1 MPDLSP
7 YCKKCHKYAMWP
19 NNECTCDDTPK
30 QIVREPKTNP
40 RFESIDDVLFTLK
53 LKLIRATDQ
62 TKQTN
67 PTQLELDRQK
77 CIERCKR
84 IEFVRNELLSMKHW

>member
-1 MPDLSP
+1 
-7 YCKKCHKYAMWP
+7 MWP
-19 NNECTCDDTPK
+19 NSECICNDTPK
-30 QIVREPKTNP
+30 QVVIEPEPTQ
-40 RFESIDDVLFTLK
+40 FESIDNVLFKLK

-84 IEFVRNELLSMKHW
+84 IEFVRNELSSMKDW